1 MKDCERKHQYP
12 CLRDEWHSHR
22 RSDLSNVAKQDWEK
36 TPRFVM
42 YSLKT
47 RTCFLSYHN
56 RSQILWF
63 RFFKL
68 LHQCFFTGV
77 IFAASSSR
85 SSTTCSHAVW
95 LCFKVAA
102 STTKLTGLTQWC
114 STSSHLLPSHNL
126 VHSVS
131 SLKGWLA
138 LHSAGTAINNPYV
151 THFSWLLASIAWN
164 LFFLTSRPEILPVG
178 LIQPWLTL
186 REVFSRLPWVLHL
199 YCSYCTSKDDL
210 YNFAGF
216 SRIYWGLCKTTVT
229 CLF

>member
-12 CLRDEWHSHR
+12 CLRDEWHNHR

-63 RFFKL
+63 CFFKL
-68 LHQCFFTGV
+68 LHRYFFTGV

-85 SSTTCSHAVW
+85 SSTTCSHSVW

-164 LFFLTSRPEILPVG
+164 PFVLFEFETRNSASGFDLSL
-178 LIQPWLTL
+178 L
-186 REVFSRLPWVLHL
+186 REVFSRLPRMLHQ

-216 SRIYWGLCKTTVT
+216 CRIYWGLCKTTVT